1 MKRTGF
7 AKILALCIM
16 LVTVLGVLPL
26 VMAADDWD
34 NNSLQVEIL
43 DNGYSTDFRPGPDY
57 FIPGDPVEIR
67 IWCDDST
74 PDTLEDVFDILIFED
89 GHPVPVVF
97 ADKVGHFN
105 DVVLDGNGEA
115 VVSYELTKSL
125 ADGSYNV
132 YVGPD
137 DWFDNSAVPFIGE
150 YWDMTQFHIQLYTI
164 QATTDRTGY
173 VPGDDVT
180 VFYSIVSI
188 KDGSLITED
197 AYDGSSFDGQWNV
210 ESGDGKTTDGPTS
223 FSDSSGNF
231 DFQIF
236 PQGSVTSD
244 YYIYI
249 YFNGTYGSTR
259 EQATWL
265 QANAPG
271 PDHFTVGGL
280 GMSVTLDRAPAEY
293 QIDSV
298 VRVTV
303 QASVAGSGEPDAKV
317 KIEVLEGTGVTA
329 DKISGY
335 GGTFQSDA
343 SGYVVYAFTVDASD
357 FDEDETYTVRVNVSR
372 HLKAAEADEVFDVL
386 AGGRVISVKMVFDM
400 EVYASGDTIR
410 IDVAASL
417 PVGASAIS
425 AYSYEVHRS
434 WFGGP
439 IVWQEASESNFF
451 SYEVPDSFEGEL
463 YFIVKVYNPDGDS
476 GQDSE
481 MKNVHHAI
489 LLINADPEEYEPGDT
504 ITAEFELI
512 SNRLAGIDDHS
523 FFYVV
528 KDSGGRI
535 VLEGEIVTSEKVGSF
550 EYTVPDVPSDRYTFT
565 INANILL
572 VVGDNDYMVWV
583 SSSDVCDL
591 TSGYDVEIWV
601 DNPTYSPGD
610 TVTIHYE
617 IKPRTDEGL
626 PDKFVFQF
634 GMSNGPG
641 ETWQSDSA
649 KGKIIYRLPDDINEG
664 DILIMVQ
671 VEDGDGN
678 GVGQALEVLHIQEGA
693 SALEWTRALDVP
705 LFSWILLLLIVLAII
720 FMVFRRP
727 RAPAP
732 ERAPAEA
739 APEPAVVEE
748 EMAPMA
754 PEDASPLAIN
764 CKSCG
769 AEIEITT
776 SKRPIEVMCPSCG
789 ETEMVE

>member
-1 MKRTGF
+1 M
-7 AKILALCIM
+7 AI
-16 LVTVLGVLPL
+16 VTVLGVLPL
-26 VMAADDWD
+26 VMAADDWHND
-34 NNSLQVEIL
+34 SVNIEIL
-43 DNGYSTDFRPGPDY
+43 DNGYSPDFSPDTDY
-57 FIPGDPVEIR
+57 FVPGDPVDIR
-67 IWCDDST
+67 IWCDDNT
-74 PDTLEDVFDILIFED
+74 PPLDGLQDVFDILIFEA
-89 GHPVPVVF
+89 GHIIPVVF

-125 ADGSYNV
+125 ADGTYNV

-137 DWFDNSAVPFIGE
+137 DWYENSAVPWAF
-150 YWDMTQFHIQLYTI
+150 YQMTQFHIQLYTI
-164 QATTDRTGY
+164 RATTDRTGY

-180 VFYSIVSI
+180 VFYSVVSI

-197 AYDGSSFDGQWNV
+197 AYDGSSFDGQWNI

-259 EQATWL
+259 EQATRL

-271 PDHFTVGGL
+271 PDDFTVGGL
-280 GMSVTLDRAPAEY
+280 GMSVTLDRTPPEY
-293 QIDSV
+293 QINSV
-298 VRVTV
+298 VRVTIR
-303 QASVAGSGEPDAKV
+303 ASVAGSGEPDADV
-317 KIEVLEGTGVTA
+317 KIEVLDGTGVTA
-329 DKISGY
+329 GKISGF

-343 SGYVVYAFTVDASD
+343 SGYVVYAFTVDAAD
-357 FDEDETYTVRVNVSR
+357 FDEDETYTVRVNVSK

-386 AGGRVISVKMVFDM
+386 AGGRVISVKMVFDQ

-417 PVGASAIS
+417 PEGASDIS
-425 AYSYEVHRS
+425 AYSYEVHQG

-439 IVWQEASESNFF
+439 IVWLEASESNFF

-463 YFIVKVYNPDGDS
+463 YFVVKVYNPDGDS
-476 GQDSE
+476 GQDME
-481 MKNVHHAI
+481 MKNVHHAV
-489 LLINADPEEYEPGDT
+489 LLVNADPEEYEPGDT
-504 ITAEFELI
+504 ITADFELI

-535 VLEGEIVTSEKVGSF
+535 VLEGAIVTSDNFGSF

-565 INANILL
+565 IYANILII
-572 VVGDNDYMVWV
+572 VGSYEYMVWV
-583 SSSDVCDL
+583 SSSDRCDL

-601 DNPTYSPGD
+601 DNPTYSPGA
-610 TVTIHYE
+610 TVTIRYE
-617 IKPRTDEGL
+617 IKPKTDEGL
-626 PDKFVFQF
+626 PDKFVFDF
-634 GMSNGPG
+634 GISNGPQ
-641 ETWQSDSA
+641 ETWESDSA
-649 KGKIIYRLPDDINEG
+649 KGKIVYRLPDDVNEG
-664 DILIMVQ
+664 DILMMVF

-678 GVGQALEVLHIQEGA
+678 GVGQAMEVLHIQEGA

-705 LFSWILLLLIVLAII
+705 LFSWILLLLIILLII
-720 FMVFRRP
+720 FMLFRRP
-727 RAPAP
+727 SAPAA

-739 APEPAVVEE
+739 PEPAPMEE
-748 EMAPMA
+748 EVAPVA
-754 PEDASPLAIN
+754 PEDATPLAIN